1 VNLSFATILSSVVI
15 AAIASGLIA
24 FLGTSKTLRANQPKT
39 EAEAGQYQA
48 QANRQNIE
56 TQSGVIEVLRAEIR
70 RLSERTERQEVR
82 IGELESKLD
91 HAEERSD
98 DLEEQNRLLKRQVRD
113 LEQQNLLL
121 VNTIADFR
129 KTGSSADQKMQQVLH
144 NVENHNNHD
153 G

>member
-39 EAEAGQYQA
+39 EAEADQYQA

-70 RLSERTERQEVR
+70 RLNERTERQDVR
-82 IGELESKLD
+82 IGGLEAKLD
-91 HAEERSD
+91 LADSRND
-98 DLEEQNRLLKRQVRD
+98 DLEEQNRILRRNVRD
-113 LEQQNLLL
+113 LEQRNLLL
-121 VNTIADFR
+121 MESLRVYQSEHSIND
-129 KTGSSADQKMQQVLH
+129 
-144 NVENHNNHD
+144 HD

>member
-1 VNLSFATILSSVVI
+1 MNLSFATILSSVVI

-39 EAEAGQYQA
+39 EAEADQYQA

-70 RLSERTERQEVR
+70 RLNERTERQEVR
-82 IGELESKLD
+82 IGDLETKLD
-91 HAEERSD
+91 LADERSD

-113 LEQQNLLL
+113 LEQRNLLL
-121 VNTIADFR
+121 VESLRVYQSEHSPNGRT
-129 KTGSSADQKMQQVLH
+129 
-144 NVENHNNHD
+144 HD